1 MVPDS
6 EAANLADCFS
16 QSATKLPKKILFR
29 IRFVVL
35 PQSAI
40 GLLTFAFDRLSCVL
54 PIGEAKGFA
63 KFRSVSNIRAK
74 AALCCCKEEEKIA
87 KVLSPPPV
95 KSLCQEEA
103 TLLGTLWSSATR
115 TGSFLVR
122 FLGYGTPK
130 RVSESTLYLCFSL
143 ELTPPRFP
151 GKRRARSS
159 PCRASERAS
168 GSRLFDKSFASCWFC
183 LCSLKLCQS

>member
-35 PQSAI
+35 PQSTI
-40 GLLTFAFDRLSCVL
+40 GPLTFAFDRLSCVL

-63 KFRSVSNIRAK
+63 KFRSVSNTRAK
-74 AALCCCKEEEKIA
+74 AALCCCKNEEKIA

-103 TLLGTLWSSATR
+103 KYLARFGALPPELGP
-115 TGSFLVR
+115 F
-122 FLGYGTPK
+122 
-130 RVSESTLYLCFSL
+130 
-143 ELTPPRFP
+143 
-151 GKRRARSS
+151 
-159 PCRASERAS
+159 
-168 GSRLFDKSFASCWFC
+168 
-183 LCSLKLCQS
+183 